1 MHRLIFWGIIILVVV
16 LLFFLIGF
24 ILYWLFRLFVAKP
37 EARLISGCIMGLLT
51 LLIVVSCWWG
61 STHTR
66 LEVQVNHV
74 EVPSPRLPEAFDGF
88 RIAQLSDM
96 HLASFQKEEGREF
109 LARLAD
115 SIAAQQ
121 PDIIV
126 FTGDL
131 VTLRSAEVLPFR
143 QSLEHLSHIPARD
156 GQGFVPVY
164 SILGNHDYAEY
175 VRTFDDQRRKQDV
188 DSLIR
193 LQQEAGWHMLLNE
206 SETLV
211 RPCSDTTE
219 QSIALIGVE
228 NIGEPP
234 FSTYG
239 DLDKAYDNIGGI
251 QPNVGTFAVLLSHNP
266 THWRSEVLERT
277 NIDLTLSGHTHAM
290 QFVIGGWSPSKWKY
304 PEFMGLYQETTT
316 IAPEDLE
323 LMQSDSTIFPQY
335 LYVNTGIG
343 CVGPSIRIG
352 VKPEVTIL
360 TLTRPKD

>member
-1 MHRLIFWGIIILVVV
+1 MHRLIFWGIIILLVV

-24 ILYWLFRLFVAKP
+24 VLYWLLRIVLAKP
-37 EARLISGCIMGLLT
+37 EARIASGCLIGLFA
-51 LLIVVSCWWG
+51 LLIAFSCWWG

-66 LEVQVNHV
+66 LSIQVNHV
-74 EVPSPRLPEAFDGF
+74 EVASPRLPGAFEGF

-96 HLASFQKEEGREF
+96 HLASFKTDEGRDF
-109 LARLAD
+109 LNQMVD

-143 QSLEHLSHIPARD
+143 QQLERLSHIPLAN
-156 GQGFVPVY
+156 GQGFIPVY

-175 VRTFDDQRRKQDV
+175 IRTFSEERRKQDL
-188 DSLIR
+188 DSLIQ
-193 LQQEAGWHMLLNE
+193 LQKAAGWRMLLNE
-206 SETLV
+206 SETIT
-211 RPCSDTTE
+211 RPCEDSTE
-219 QSIALIGVE
+219 QSIALMGVE

-239 DLDKAYDNIGGI
+239 DLERAYDNIGGI
-251 QPNVGTFAVLLSHNP
+251 QPSIGTFIVLLSHNP
-266 THWRSEVLERT
+266 SHWRSEVLERT
-277 NIDLTLSGHTHAM
+277 RIDLTLSGHTHAM

-304 PEFMGLYQETTT
+304 PEFMGLYKETTT
-316 IAPEDLE
+316 IEPDEQDL
-323 LMQSDSTIFPQY
+323 LQSNSTTIPQY

-343 CVGPSIRIG
+343 CVGPSVRIG
-352 VKPEVTIL
+352 VKPEITIL
-360 TLTRPKD
+360 TLKSE